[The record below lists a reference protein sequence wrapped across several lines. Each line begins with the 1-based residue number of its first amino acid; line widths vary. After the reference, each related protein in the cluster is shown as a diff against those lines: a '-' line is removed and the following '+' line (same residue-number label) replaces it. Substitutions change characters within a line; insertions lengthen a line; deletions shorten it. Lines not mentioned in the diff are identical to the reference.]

1 MHNPA
6 MLRRPA
12 IALDAGTAHRQRPCT
27 VARAVGQAEG
37 LDGLLAIDDRE
48 GAGPGF

>member
-1 MHNPA
+1 MHNPDFFP
-6 MLRRPA
+6 RPA
-12 IALDAGTAHRQRPCT
+12 IALGAGAAHQQCPCT